1 MNKAYTITFYV
12 DFRLE
17 DNEYV
22 RKILNLN
29 RAQVEFNFG
38 TFDVFHDDV
47 TGCDKIEI
55 SFDHGY
61 HAREYL
67 MSEAHKKFVLL
78 VVSTQALNRRET
90 RKKEVPE

>member
-1 MNKAYTITFYV
+1 MKKAYTLTFYV

-17 DNEYV
+17 TIEYV
-22 RKILNLN
+22 RKIVNLN
-29 RAQVEFNFG
+29 RAQVEFNCG
-38 TFDVFHDDV
+38 TFDMFHDDE

-55 SFDHGY
+55 AFDHGY

-78 VVSTQALNRRET
+78 VVSTKSLNN
-90 RKKEVPE
+90 KKKEEVPE

>member
-1 MNKAYTITFYV
+1 MKKAYTITFYV

-38 TFDVFHDDV
+38 TFDVFHDDA
-47 TGCDKIEI
+47 TECDKIEI

-78 VVSTQALNRRET
+78 VVSTQSLNRK
-90 RKKEVPE
+90 KKEVPE

>member
-1 MNKAYTITFYV
+1 MKKAYTLAFYV
-12 DFRLE
+12 DFRL
-17 DNEYV
+17 DTIEYV
-22 RKILNLN
+22 IKIMNLN
-29 RAQVEFNFG
+29 RAQVDFNHG
-38 TFDVFHDDV
+38 TFDVFHDDA

-78 VVSTQALNRRET
+78 VVSTQSLNRKE
-90 RKKEVPE
+90 KEVPE